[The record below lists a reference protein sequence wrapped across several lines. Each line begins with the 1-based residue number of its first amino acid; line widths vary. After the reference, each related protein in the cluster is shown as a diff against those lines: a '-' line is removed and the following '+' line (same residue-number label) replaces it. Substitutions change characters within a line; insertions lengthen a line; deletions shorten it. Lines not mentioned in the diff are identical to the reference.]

1 MVGNLFTPGWARIFP
16 GIGLCVFLAWL
27 AMNIDHTL
35 SKFYHANVAIR
46 NLPRL
51 DTLPDDTLLV
61 LIKMQGMK
69 AKSKEAADV
78 KSFETLA
85 GVRSQELSPE
95 VLHQAMVEND
105 AAGIV
110 RQTLKK
116 WLTNANADVSD
127 NYDWAEFLY
136 LKLQLKYVAILL
148 IGGILIRNLLRMPKI
163 FLPGIHVARPVIKPG
178 IIILGVHYVWSDVI
192 KVGGVGLL
200 LTSIFIFGAAL
211 GVMLYAKKKGIH
223 DGLAGILANGIGIC
237 GVSAIIAT
245 APVVKSKPR
254 DMAYAIG
261 TILLFGTVMLFL
273 FPYVGAGLDLSQSQ
287 FGAWCAISIL
297 NTAQLLA
304 ASEWY
309 GVGARDTAVLIN
321 AARIMF
327 IPIMVL
333 FALWYYVVR
342 EAGEESSEAKV
353 SKWQILK
360 DKFPV
365 FILGFFVLVL
375 LNSFHLIG
383 GPGAA
388 HTTAWAMNAVYK
400 WFFAVGFAG
409 IGLSINI
416 QDMRKAGGKAFVIG
430 FNAAILKAVLGLI
443 AVFLVG
449 AGLLTVGGGH

>member
-1 MVGNLFTPGWARIFP
+1 MVKNLFAPGWIKIFP
-16 GIGLCVFLAWL
+16 GIVFCILFAWL

-35 SKFYHANVAIR
+35 SKFYHANLAIR
-46 NLPRL
+46 NLPQL
-51 DTLPDDTLLV
+51 DTMKEDKLLV
-61 LIKMQGMK
+61 LVKMSGVK
-69 AKSKEAADV
+69 AKSKNPEDVAALN
-78 KSFETLA
+78 TLK
-85 GVRSQELSPE
+85 GIKIHDISD
-95 VLHQAMVEND
+95 QALQKVMAEND
-105 AAGIV
+105 ARGIV
-110 RQTLKK
+110 RNTMNDWLKK
-116 WLTNANADVSD
+116 ANAGLDD
-127 NYDWAEFLY
+127 NYSWAEFLY
-136 LKLQLKYVAILL
+136 LKAQLKYVAILL
-148 IGGILIRNLLRMPKI
+148 IGGILIRNLIRIPRI
-163 FLPGIHVARPVIKPG
+163 FLPGISVTRPIIKPG

-200 LTSIFIFGAAL
+200 LTSLFIFGAAA
-211 GVMLYAKKKGIH
+211 GVMFYARKKGIH

-254 DMAYAIG
+254 DLAYAIG

-273 FPYVGAGLDLSQSQ
+273 FPYIGLSLDLSQAQ
-287 FGAWCAISIL
+287 FGAWCAIAIL

-333 FALWYYVVR
+333 FSLWYYVIR
-342 EAGEESSEAKV
+342 EAGDESREAKV

-383 GPGAA
+383 GPGNA
-388 HTTAWAMNAVYK
+388 HTTAWAMNTVYK

-416 QDMRKAGGKAFVIG
+416 QDMKKAGGKAFVIG
-430 FNAAILKAVLGLI
+430 FNAAVLKAILGLL
-443 AVFLVG
+443 AVYLIG
-449 AGLLTVGGGH
+449 AGLLTVGGY

>member
-1 MVGNLFTPGWARIFP
+1 MVKRLFAPGWWKIIPGLIFCT
-16 GIGLCVFLAWL
+16 LFAWT
-27 AMNIDHTL
+27 AMNIDHSL
-35 SKFYHANVAIR
+35 SKYYHANVAIR
-46 NLPRL
+46 NLPHL
-51 DTLPDDTLLV
+51 DTMNDDKLLV

-69 AKSKEAADV
+69 AKSKNTEDQKAFKALKEINTHEV
-78 KSFETLA
+78 SQETL
-85 GVRSQELSPE
+85 RRL
-95 VLHQAMVEND
+95 MVEND
-105 AAGIV
+105 ASGIAAA
-110 RQTLKK
+110 TLKK
-116 WLTNANADVSD
+116 WLSKANASVTD
-127 NYDWAEFLY
+127 NYNWAEFLY

-148 IGGILIRNLLRMPKI
+148 IGGILIRNLVRIPRI
-163 FLPGIHVARPVIKPG
+163 FLPGINVARPIIKPG

-192 KVGGVGLL
+192 KVGGIGLL

-211 GVMLYAKKKGIH
+211 GVMLYSRKKGIH

-254 DMAYAIG
+254 DLAYAIG

-273 FPYVGAGLDLSQSQ
+273 FPYIGLGLDLSQAQ
-287 FGAWCAISIL
+287 FGAWCIAIL

-327 IPIMVL
+327 IPVMVL
-333 FALWYYVVR
+333 FSLWYYVVR
-342 EAGEESSEAKV
+342 DAGGESKEAQI

-365 FILGFFVLVL
+365 FILGFFILVL

-383 GPGAA
+383 GPGTA
-388 HTTAWAMNAVYK
+388 HTTAWAMNTVYK
-400 WFFAVGFAG
+400 WFFAIGFAG

-430 FNAAILKAVLGLI
+430 FNSAVLKAILGLI
-443 AVFLVG
+443 AVYLVG
-449 AGLLTVGGGH
+449 AGLLTVGGR

>member
-1 MVGNLFTPGWARIFP
+1 MLKDLFAPGWPRIFP
-16 GIGLCVFLAWL
+16 GLILCILFGWT
-27 AMNIDHTL
+27 AMNVDHTL
-35 SKFYHANVAIR
+35 SKYYHANVAIQ
-46 NLPRL
+46 NLPQL
-51 DTLPDDTLLV
+51 DTMDNTKLLV
-61 LIKMQGMK
+61 FIKMNGMK
-69 AKSKEAADV
+69 AKSK
-78 KSFETLA
+78 
-85 GVRSQELSPE
+85 SPE
-95 VLHQAMVEND
+95 NEKAFK
-105 AAGIV
+105 
-110 RQTLKK
+110 TLKK
-116 WLTNANADVSD
+116 IKSQEIAPKELQNLIVDNDAKNIVRTTMTTWLDKANATPDD
-127 NYDWAEFLY
+127 NYNWAEFLY

-148 IGGILIRNLLRMPKI
+148 IGGILIRNLIKIPEI
-163 FLPGIHVARPVIKPG
+163 FLPGINIARPIIKPG
-178 IIILGVHYVWSDVI
+178 IIILGVHYVWSDVL

-200 LTSIFIFGAAL
+200 LTSIFIMGAAF
-211 GVMLYAKKKGIH
+211 GVMFYAKKKGIH

-273 FPYVGAGLDLSQSQ
+273 FPYVGDALDLSQPQ
-287 FGAWCAISIL
+287 FGAWCAIAIL

-309 GVGARDTAVLIN
+309 GVGARDTAILIN

-333 FALWYYVVR
+333 CSLWFYVIR
-342 EAGEESSEAKV
+342 EAGGESKETHV
-353 SKWQILK
+353 SKWKILK

-365 FILGFFVLVL
+365 FILGFFIMVL

-383 GPGAA
+383 GPKDA
-388 HTTAWAMNAVYK
+388 HTTAWAMDTVYK

-416 QDMRKAGGKAFVIG
+416 QDMKKAGGKAFAIG
-430 FNAAILKAVLGLI
+430 FNAAILKAVLGLL
-443 AVFLVG
+443 AVYLIG
-449 AGLLTVGGGH
+449 AGLLTVGSG